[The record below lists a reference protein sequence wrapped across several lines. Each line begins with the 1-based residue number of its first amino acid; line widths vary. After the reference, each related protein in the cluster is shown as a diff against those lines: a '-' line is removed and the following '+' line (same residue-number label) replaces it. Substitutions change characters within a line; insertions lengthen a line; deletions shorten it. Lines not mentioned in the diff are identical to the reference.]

1 MCNSHVMACRGLLRD
16 LGCRLVWV
24 NCMTFLFESEIR
36 AFRQHGPAEAFVF
49 QSDFQRAELEKVL
62 PAFGYDP
69 SQGHTIRGAFAFD
82 EIPFRPRPH
91 AAGEEFHIGRLARPD
106 LDKWSSNH
114 WHILARVP
122 YTGRRAAAM
131 GWTMQLA
138 RKCGP
143 PPPWAETFAPQQLT
157 VPDFLARCHALLGLN
172 GGARENWPRIGL
184 EAMAAGVP
192 IVAQN
197 AWGWREMIIDGE
209 TGFLAADDEQMAYRL
224 AQLAYDDD
232 LRRYMIAESYDYL
245 RELADPE
252 RIGRQWREVL
262 G

>member
-1 MCNSHVMACRGLLRD
+1 M
-16 LGCRLVWV
+16 
-24 NCMTFLFESEIR
+24 
-36 AFRQHGPAEAFVF
+36 
-49 QSDFQRAELEKVL
+49 
-62 PAFGYDP
+62 
-69 SQGHTIRGAFAFD
+69 
-82 EIPFRPRPH
+82 
-91 AAGEEFHIGRLARPD
+91 
-106 LDKWSSNH
+106 
-114 WHILARVP
+114 
-122 YTGRRAAAM
+122 
-131 GWTMQLA
+131 
-138 RKCGP
+138 
-143 PPPWAETFAPQQLT
+143 
-157 VPDFLARCHALLGLN
+157 PDFLARCHALLGLN

-209 TGFLAADDEQMAYRL
+209 TGFLAADDEEMAYRL
-224 AQLAYDDD
+224 AQLAYDED